1 MTANQAIKKYC
12 KNFCCNNLVP
22 KDVCVSESCP
32 LFPVRSGGKVEKSNL
47 KRIKERCLN
56 CVGTNSRKDVEECK
70 CESCLLF
77 PFRLGKSPNVTE
89 ETKQKRRDRMT
100 PERKAEAIER
110 LKIAREQKK
119 KKEKIKQILMDA
131 S

>member
-1 MTANQAIKKYC
+1 MMTASTAIKRYC
-12 KNFCCNNLVP
+12 TWCLNGLP

-32 LFPVRSGGKVEKSNL
+32 LFPVKSGGKVEKSNL

-70 CESCLLF
+70 CTNCMLF
-77 PFRLGKSPNVTE
+77 PFRLGKSPNITE
-89 ETKQKRRDRMT
+89 ESKQKRRDKMT
-100 PERKAEAIER
+100 LEKREILVER

-119 KKEKIKQILMDA
+119 KKEKIKKILMDV

>member
-1 MTANQAIKKYC
+1 MISAGTAIKRYC
-12 KNFCCNNLVP
+12 TWCLNGLS

-32 LFPVRSGGKVEKSNL
+32 LFPVKSGGKVEKSNL
-47 KRIKERCLN
+47 KRIKDRCLN

-70 CESCLLF
+70 CESCMLF
-77 PFRLGKSPNVTE
+77 QFRLGKSPNITE
-89 ETKQKRRDRMT
+89 ESKQKRRDRMT
-100 PERKAEAIER
+100 PEKKEILAER